1 MNLNRRRLLA
11 LAGTAVTASAAGCSG
26 GDGSDGNDGSDGS
39 DSNGGATPDDSGSA
53 TDGADDN
60 SDGQGTGS
68 SGDEGDSEDDEPR
81 RQNIEEGAEEFDNY
95 TRTSYL
101 VEVFEECGETLEY
114 ANWIGPNGGEIGIAL
129 GVVGRNGCDVVSRE
143 SETYDEETQTLTL
156 ELDISPLEGATC
168 EDDCMVQNDVI
179 VGYQFPV
186 DVMEDLNIDVFV
198 SEDGGEPE
206 LRAEYPFEN

>member
-1 MNLNRRRLLA
+1 MDLNRRRLLA
-11 LAGTAVTASAAGCSG
+11 LAGTAVTASTAGCSG
-26 GDGSDGNDGSDGS
+26 GDESNRNDADGGSN
-39 DSNGGATPDDSGSA
+39 PDESGSQ
-53 TDGADDN
+53 TDGADN
-60 SDGQGTGS
+60 NGDGQGTDSPEDGS
-68 SGDEGDSEDDEPR
+68 DAEGSEPSG
-81 RQNIEEGAEEFDNY
+81 RQNIEEGPEEFENY

-101 VEVFEECGETLEY
+101 VEVFDECGETLEY
-114 ANWIGPNGGEIGIAL
+114 ENWIGPNAGEIGIAL

-143 SETYDEETQTLTL
+143 SEAYDEETQTLTL

-186 DVMEDLNIDVFV
+186 DVMEDLSIEVFA

-206 LRAEYPFEN
+206 LRAEYPFENERSV

>member
-26 GDGSDGNDGSDGS
+26 GDESDGS
-39 DSNGGATPDDSGSA
+39 DSDGGATPEDSGSE
-53 TDGADDN
+53 TDGADEN
-60 SDGQGTGS
+60 SDGQGTDSSNDGS
-68 SGDEGDSEDDEPR
+68 DSEDDGPS
-81 RQNIEEGAEEFDNY
+81 RQNIEEGPEEFENY

-129 GVVGRNGCDVVSRE
+129 GVAGRNGCDVVSRE

-156 ELDISPLEGATC
+156 ELDISPLDGATC

-198 SEDGGEPE
+198 SKDGGEPE